1 MIFSALAEETLGQV
15 AVGRGRIAY
24 CRESVDLLRVVKP
37 LDVARVPDIKLCA
50 RYDQRLPDGVAVLE
64 GTTFTRTDG
73 NWADQLYRELPP
85 PKPAPNRLRLDHCS
99 VLATRGPAEMSV

>member
-64 GTTFTRTDG
+64 ARHSRAPMEIGPTSFTGSCRRPSPHPTVCASTIVPS
-73 NWADQLYRELPP
+73 WPLVAR
-85 PKPAPNRLRLDHCS
+85 PK
-99 VLATRGPAEMSV
+99 